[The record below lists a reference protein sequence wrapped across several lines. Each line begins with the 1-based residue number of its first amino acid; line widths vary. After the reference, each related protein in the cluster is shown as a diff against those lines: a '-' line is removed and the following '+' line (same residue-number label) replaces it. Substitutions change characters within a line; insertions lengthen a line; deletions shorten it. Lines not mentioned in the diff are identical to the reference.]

1 MEMTP
6 QHFHTILTSC
16 AILPTMPTT
25 NSLHALTC
33 SLFKHTKW
41 TSLRLLTPQS
51 STDPYLP
58 FSAAIQ
64 FHNIPYTPTY
74 HTDPALLMHSN
85 LLHAAKQ
92 IISAMLS
99 MYIAATHNI
108 TYPPYISTCTTH
120 RAIPTTLPLPQSS
133 PTHTTNKHKHTC
145 VWSPFS
151 SCPACEVNRQV

>member
-1 MEMTP
+1 MEITP

-41 TSLRLLTPQS
+41 TGHSDCSLHSLPLIHFQQQYNFTTYLTLQH
-51 STDPYLP
+51 T
-58 FSAAIQ
+58 IQ
-64 FHNIPYTPTY
+64 TQHCSCTPVFC
-74 HTDPALLMHSN
+74 M
-85 LLHAAKQ
+85 HAAKQ

-108 TYPPYISTCTTH
+108 SYPPYISTCTTH
-120 RAIPTTLPLPQSS
+120 RAIPTSLPLPQSS
-133 PTHTTNKHKHTC
+133 STHTTNKHKHTC
-145 VWSPFS
+145 VRSPFS